1 MQRNTNGVLTRRGL
15 CGIYKSTLEKS
26 CIRQK
31 VHLKKEYMLGIV
43 AHPTIVS
50 RHLINFDLGKR
61 FTQEGVYEPFLYYA
75 DLFVL

>member
-1 MQRNTNGVLTRRGL
+1 MKKNFYFPGMLNKLKQYITACDICERTQWKRNNN
-15 CGIYKSTLEKS
+15 IPM
-26 CIRQK
+26 
-31 VHLKKEYMLGIV
+31 HV

-61 FTQEGVYEPFLYYA
+61 FMKEEVYEPFLYYV